1 MLAGGR
7 VIARSAHGITET
19 LDREPTWKASC
30 KATTRV
36 TASILETDGTT
47 ETEGTTE
54 TMGEVSLDASWAGR
68 NGEKNT
74 ARLPSRGIFSSN
86 LSYRC

>member
-1 MLAGGR
+1 MRAGGR

-19 LDREPTWKASC
+19 LDRAPTWKASFR
-30 KATTRV
+30 ATTRV
-36 TASILETDGTT
+36 TAGML

-54 TMGEVSLDASWAGR
+54 AIREVSLDASWAGR
-68 NGEKNT
+68 NGEIKNA